1 MKRFIT
7 QPLLLALLLLL
18 AACGGAGQA
27 PGHEH
32 ADAQAREPAS
42 ERGEPHANGAQGHD
56 ESQPDP
62 SVRIAAAIAGQSG
75 IRSAAVG
82 AGEIADEHEVQGLL
96 TPIEGRLARVAA
108 RFPGPVRSLHAR
120 VGDRVRAGQVLA
132 QVESNLSLSRYAITA
147 PISGVVMGRTA
158 AEGDVV
164 GEGAVLF
171 EVADLSRLWVDL
183 HVFGADA
190 SHIGIGSP
198 VLVTRL
204 GDGVSSASVIER
216 ILPATATASQSTVAR
231 AVLAN
236 ADGLWRPGTAVRAR
250 ITVDRAKVPLAIP
263 LAALQEMDGRE
274 VVFVRSGEEYHA
286 RAVTLGRR
294 DAQRAEVLSGLRAG
308 EQVVVEQS
316 YVIKADL
323 EKSGAAHE
331 H

>member
-1 MKRFIT
+1 MKSMMIRTSLFAI
-7 QPLLLALLLLL
+7 LAVLL
-18 AACGGAGQA
+18 AACGNDKAAHAHDEAG
-27 PGHEH
+27 GHPDEQDTAH
-32 ADAQAREPAS
+32 ADSEP
-42 ERGEPHANGAQGHD
+42 GHD
-56 ESQPDP
+56 EAGEAE
-62 SVRIAAAIAGQSG
+62 SVRIAAAIAQQSG
-75 IRSAAVG
+75 IRTAAVS

-108 RFPGPVRSLHAR
+108 RFPGPLRSVHAR

-132 QVESNLSLSRYAITA
+132 RVESNLSLSDYAITA
-147 PISGVVMGRTA
+147 PISGVVMSHNA
-158 AEGDVV
+158 AEGDVA

-171 EVADLSRLWVDL
+171 EVADLSTLWVDL

-190 SHIGIGSP
+190 SHIGVGSP
-198 VLVTRL
+198 VLVSRL
-204 GDGVSSASVIER
+204 GDGVSAQSQIER

-236 ADGLWRPGTAVRAR
+236 TDGLWRPGTAVRAR
-250 ITVDRAKVPLAIP
+250 ITVDRAQVPLVVP
-263 LAALQEMDGRE
+263 LAALQEVDGRE
-274 VVFVRSGEEYHA
+274 VVFVRDGETYTA

-294 DAQRAEVLSGLRAG
+294 DAHAVEVLSGLRAG